1 MKNLSL
7 LIKPASGSCNLRCH
21 YCFYLD
27 ELKNRPS
34 GNFKFMDD
42 TTTSN
47 LISLALETATNSIS
61 FAFQGGEP
69 TLAGLEYFENFVTYV
84 QLRNNKKLHI
94 TYSIQTNG
102 TTLDRNW
109 CRFLAKNNFMV
120 GVSLDGLEQT
130 HDIYR
135 VDQNNQGSFA
145 RVMAGISLLKR
156 YKIEFNILCVVNN
169 ENVKH
174 PEEMFD
180 TFMKN
185 DLRYLQFIECLD
197 PLNTPKNSSPFS
209 LDPLEYGRFLVAIFD
224 KYYQEMM
231 KGRYVFIRYF
241 ENLMMIEN
249 GIKNELCTYKI
260 GCAKNYVV
268 EANGNVYPCDFYCLD
283 EMALGNV
290 NTGTF
295 KQFDSKRVELQFIE
309 NSRKINA
316 ACLECEYL
324 KYCGGGCYR
333 NIEQTNG
340 QLLKNHFCESY
351 KYFLDNRLEQLQEV
365 LHFWQERQK

>member
-1 MKNLSL
+1 MQNLSL
-7 LIKPASGSCNLRCH
+7 LIKPASGSCNLRCS

-27 ELKNRPS
+27 ELENRKS
-34 GNFKFMDD
+34 GNFSFMDNE
-42 TTTSN
+42 TMSN
-47 LISLALETATNSIS
+47 LIDLALTSATNSIS

-69 TLAGLEYFENFVTYV
+69 TLAGLEYFEHFVYYV
-84 QLRNNKKLHI
+84 FLRNTKNI
-94 TYSIQTNG
+94 PVNYSIQTNG
-102 TTLDRNW
+102 TTIDRNW
-109 CRFLAKNNFMV
+109 CRFLARNNFMV
-120 GVSLDGLEQT
+120 GLSLDGLEAT
-130 HDIYR
+130 HDLYR
-135 VDQNNQGSFA
+135 VYPDKRGSFE
-145 RVMAGISLLKR
+145 RVMETISLLKR
-156 YKIEFNILCVVNN
+156 YKIEFNILCVVNK

-174 PEEMFD
+174 PGEMFD
-180 TFMKN
+180 SFMKH

-209 LDPLEYGRFLVAIFD
+209 LDPVEYGNFLVAIFD

-231 KGRYVFIRYF
+231 SDRYVFIRYF

-283 EMALGNV
+283 EMVLGNV
-290 NTGTF
+290 NTGNF
-295 KQFDSKRVELQFIE
+295 KEFDSKRKELKFIE
-309 NSRKINA
+309 RSLKINKE
-316 ACLECEYL
+316 CLSCRYL

-333 NIEQTNG
+333 NIEQANG

-351 KYFLDNRLEQLQEV
+351 KYFLDNRLEKLREV
-365 LHFWQERQK
+365 LHYWQERQR

>member
-7 LIKPASGSCNLRCH
+7 LIKPASGTCNLRCH

-27 ELKNRPS
+27 ELENRKS
-34 GNFKFMDD
+34 GNFNFMDEN
-42 TTTSN
+42 TTSN
-47 LISLALETATNSIS
+47 MITLALASATDSIS

-69 TLAGLEYFENFVTYV
+69 TLAGLEYFERFVDYV
-84 QLRNNKKLHI
+84 HLRNTKKIPIH
-94 TYSIQTNG
+94 YSIQTNG
-102 TTLDRNW
+102 TTIDRDW
-109 CRFLAKNNFMV
+109 CRFLARNNFMV
-120 GVSLDGLEQT
+120 GISLDGLKLT
-130 HDIYR
+130 HDRYR
-135 VDQNNQGSFA
+135 VYPDGKGSYN
-145 RVMAGISLLKR
+145 RVMETISLLKR
-156 YKIEFNILCVVNN
+156 YKIDFNILCVVNS

-197 PLNTPKNSSPFS
+197 PLGVPKNSSPFS
-209 LDPLEYGRFLVAIFD
+209 LDPAEYGKFLVAIFD

-231 KGRYVFIRYF
+231 SGRYVFIRYF

-249 GIKNELCTYKI
+249 DIRNELCTYKT

-283 EMALGNV
+283 ELVLGNV

-295 KQFDSKRVELQFIE
+295 KEFDHKRKELKFIE
-309 NSRKINA
+309 LSREINEE
-316 ACLECEYL
+316 CLECQYL

-333 NIEQTNG
+333 NIEQANG
-340 QLLKNHFCESY
+340 RLLKNHFCESY
-351 KYFLDNRLEQLQEV
+351 RYFLDNRLDQLREV
-365 LHFWQERQK
+365 LEYWQERQR